1 MEDVRE
7 TVSDVS
13 SVTQAW
19 KGAGNP
25 SCKFRRNQRLP
36 LSLCAAR
43 KEWGNS
49 GICLLHSS
57 RLRCAWWASGNGLL
71 TRAKHKRKEHAALD
85 APHRAIIPWWDSS
98 SELLDHH
105 YSLSQ
110 FASLLLWEDTSH
122 KQLGKESVRLNF
134 TGYSPSLRESKGGA

>member
-1 MEDVRE
+1 MWERQSVMWA
-7 TVSDVS
+7 VSHKHGRVQGTQAVS
-13 SVTQAW
+13 SEGT
-19 KGAGNP
+19 KGCLCP
-25 SCKFRRNQRLP
+25 CVLLDRN
-36 LSLCAAR
+36 
-43 KEWGNS
+43 KVWS

-85 APHRAIIPWWDSS
+85 APHRAIIPRWDSS

-122 KQLGKESVRLNF
+122 KQLGKESVRLSF